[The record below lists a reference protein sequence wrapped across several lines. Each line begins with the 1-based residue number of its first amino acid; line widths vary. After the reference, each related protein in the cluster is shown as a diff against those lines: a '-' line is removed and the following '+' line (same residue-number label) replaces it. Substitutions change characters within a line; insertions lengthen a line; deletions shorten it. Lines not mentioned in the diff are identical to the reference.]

1 MPDGINNGEHSQ
13 PLVDIAEKESVDYA
27 PPVSSKTTP
36 EPDLNDTNPVIKEF
50 NNQLQGSEVQMA
62 ESENRKNSLIQTLA
76 EPISEPVVVEELE
89 WRKTDFWEFK
99 IQEYAQ
105 QGGSVAELMYKLPDT
120 VRTSNQELYTYLEE
134 ELELQNLLMASCI
147 EDINK
152 IQAESNP
159 EQAADSKR
167 HLWSTI
173 RDYQDRWH
181 ELQSLEEKIRLM
193 HPDIL
198 GQFQQAET
206 EYLEFN
212 AKNIAEMIQITQEAL
227 QELDPTPETTQTV
240 PSSTIEA
247 SSVPNA
253 ISQAE
258 TPEFTPIS
266 ELVAQP
272 LEGAT
277 VESKNPPIIS
287 GTDPESHERRRFSI
301 KNSVADV
308 LPALL
313 YMEAISNLGKGR
325 SHSEIMM
332 IVHSMEEMK
341 EGSTKLEDILIK
353 LEVPQDALRLLQAGK
368 VHEQFFTHFKGREDK
383 LVRFFEKI
391 GHFSDQMYL
400 FLKNMRHSDLE
411 DFVKTGRLP
420 GNIFLEK
427 TVVETVLSKLSAL
440 DKQKLGIREESQ
452 GH

>member
-1 MPDGINNGEHSQ
+1 MPDIPSAEVDLETPRIDTSSVNASVSDKN
-13 PLVDIAEKESVDYA
+13 PLSEA
-27 PPVSSKTTP
+27 
-36 EPDLNDTNPVIKEF
+36 F
-50 NNQLQGSEVQMA
+50 NQQLQENQQDQIEEDKQKLLVQDQ
-62 ESENRKNSLIQTLA
+62 LIQ
-76 EPISEPVVVEELE
+76 PITDPVLIDNQP

-105 QGGSVAELMYKLPDT
+105 QGGSVAELLYKLPDSM
-120 VRTSNQELYTYLEE
+120 RTTNPELFTYLED
-134 ELELQNLLMASCI
+134 ELKIQNLLMADCVDDLTKLQS
-147 EDINK
+147 ETDPN
-152 IQAESNP
+152 QVT
-159 EQAADSKR
+159 DMRR
-167 HLWSTI
+167 HLWTTI

-193 HPDIL
+193 HPDL
-198 GQFQQAET
+198 FNLFQDAET
-206 EYLEFN
+206 EYLDFN
-212 AKNIAEMIQITQEAL
+212 AKNVAEMIQTTRDTLE
-227 QELDPTPETTQTV
+227 ELDLAPETTQAA
-240 PSSTIEA
+240 PSSTAET
-247 SSVPNA
+247 SSEPNT
-253 ISQAE
+253 SPQVE

-287 GTDPESHERRRFSI
+287 GMDPETHERRRFSI

-313 YMEAISNLGKGR
+313 YMEAIANLGKGR

-341 EGSTKLEDILIK
+341 EGSTKIEDILIK

-368 VHEQFFTHFKGREDK
+368 VHEQFFTLFKGKEDK

-400 FLKNMRHSDLE
+400 FLKNMRTPDLE

-420 GNIFLEK
+420 GNIYLEK

-440 DKQKLGIREESQ
+440 DKQKLGIRDETH